1 MVGLADKP
9 SEESKSFFET
19 LLLTSSHVATWAW
32 ANPTAAVGVV
42 LVVALGVYAASR
54 NWPKGAPDMPPVV
67 GANPVTDV
75 VEIVSVNPDMPPAV
89 EIVAVNPATQAPF
102 HESLREALPHG
113 EYLRITKKLRDIFQ
127 EEDSVDS
134 LIEYFREGVKLE
146 GMTLE
151 DKCLQILVEHY
162 RVSRGLTHEEL
173 EDAISGNDV
182 LAEQLALLSTDCA
195 RIFSWL
201 IDHGFL
207 LVF

>member
-54 NWPKGAPDMPPVV
+54 NWPKGAPDMPPAV
-67 GANPVTDV
+67 DV
-75 VEIVSVNPDMPPAV
+75 V

-134 LIEYFREGVKLE
+134 LIEYFREGVNLE

>member
-9 SEESKSFFET
+9 SEDANSLFET
-19 LLLTSSHVATWAW
+19 LLLTSSYVATWAW

-42 LVVALGVYAASR
+42 LVVALGVYAASK

-67 GANPVTDV
+67 
-75 VEIVSVNPDMPPAV
+75 
-89 EIVAVNPATQAPF
+89 VNPATQAPF

-113 EYLRITKKLRDIFQ
+113 EYRRITKKLRDVFQ

-134 LIEYFREGVKLE
+134 LIEYLREGVNLE

-195 RIFSWL
+195 LIFSWL